1 MSHDRVGD
9 DDDDDVV
16 DDVDVDV
23 DDVDERHLV
32 LGKQE
37 GVDVTQP
44 DHRQAAHNEGLHMI

>member
-1 MSHDRVGD
+1 MCD
-9 DDDDDVV
+9 DDDDDV
-16 DDVDVDV
+16 V

-44 DHRQAAHNEGLHMI
+44 DHRQADHNEGLHMI

>member
-9 DDDDDVV
+9 DDDDDFV
-16 DDVDVDV
+16 DDVDV

-44 DHRQAAHNEGLHMI
+44 DHRQADHNEGLHI

>member
-1 MSHDRVGD
+1 MCHDRVGD

-16 DDVDVDV
+16 DDVDYF
-23 DDVDERHLV
+23 DERHLV

-44 DHRQAAHNEGLHMI
+44 DHRQAAHNEGLHI

>member
-37 GVDVTQP
+37 GVNVTQP
-44 DHRQAAHNEGLHMI
+44 DHRQADHNEGLHHI